1 MDVIVFKVM
10 TLKCEN
16 CGKNRKVVF
25 RIIQSDVCEACD
37 HIPLSGHLVRL
48 LLQLIAVLL
57 FLSGLGSFSRSP
69 VAGTVICL
77 AAIILFVLAT
87 HRFRSK
93 ARKLLEVARNVSART
108 SKWTLGFL
116 WLVLLIV
123 PVWLWM
129 DASYQPAYTWAR
141 VDLGIP
147 DEMGEGYLEVSSLG
161 DLFRDAEEPSF
172 YQRTH
177 FLSVLG
183 PRIGVMIFIMCGSV
197 VSLLLAGTHIILRGA
212 SKTYLIGFTL
222 VVCGLVAVVSQQDN
236 LLWYAIRY
244 RVSNDLP
251 RFQRALEPLL
261 QEWPTKS
268 GTLPEIGKYFAH
280 EERPGRLTPLGKTQY
295 RTYERFG
302 ADIEQLPD
310 GGVSFTLSPHYLYL
324 LEYHP
329 PGSTGPQEKIS
340 GDNWTSH
347 LVRSDRIAEG
357 WYLTQ
362 YDSVRNRKSDRD
374 TMIK

>member
-1 MDVIVFKVM
+1 M
-10 TLKCEN
+10 KCEK
-16 CGKNRKVVF
+16 CGQNRKVILRF
-25 RIIQSDVCEACD
+25 IQSDVCEACG
-37 HIPLSGHLVRL
+37 HIPLSGRL
-48 LLQLIAVLL
+48 MRVFLQVIAVLM
-57 FLSGLGSFSRSP
+57 FAGGLLSFSESL
-69 VAGTVICL
+69 VAGTVISL
-77 AAIILFVLAT
+77 MAIALLTVTLRHSRRGI
-87 HRFRSK
+87 
-93 ARKLLEVARNVSART
+93 RKLLEVTRKVTART
-108 SKWTLGFL
+108 SKWALCFL
-116 WLVLLIV
+116 FLVLLIV
-123 PVWLWM
+123 PAWIWM
-129 DASYQPAYTWAR
+129 DASFQSAYTWAR

-161 DLFRDAEEPSF
+161 DLFRNAEEPSF

-177 FLSVLG
+177 SLSVLG

-197 VSLLLAGTHIILRGA
+197 VSLLLAGTHIMLRDA
-212 SKTYLIGFTL
+212 SKMYLVGFTL

-236 LLWYAIRY
+236 LLWHAVRY

-310 GGVSFTLSPHYLYL
+310 DGVSFTLSPHYLYL

-329 PGSTGPQEKIS
+329 PGSTGPQVKIS
-340 GDNWTSH
+340 GDNWISH
-347 LVRSDRIAEG
+347 LVRSDRIAES

-362 YDSVRNRKSDRD
+362 YDSVRNTKSDRD